1 MAIRDSRTA
10 PPLRSPRNGLLTVAT
25 VKDDETGVRW
35 GNGVAWTA
43 EMLAMDYEHF
53 DDPGMNETWFGAREL
68 GCAMTALTVNA
79 RPVGEIAD
87 AFNIAAYSWCSMMQN
102 DQRDRA
108 GRARRL
114 LEAVQ
119 SMAIAYEFWTGTI
132 AQASAANENA
142 YLAWT
147 TGTGHTA
154 TVWPNHPFA
163 TANYS
168 APTGEPPSSGALGRM
183 DAYLTRVLANGTG
196 LLHMS
201 PEMFSFLI
209 AEFPGWLRLE
219 GNIWKS
225 PLGHSIVAD
234 AGYTGAAKAQSAG
247 ALLAEW
253 IIATGPVE
261 IVLGPVDSTSPDS
274 TEAFSF
280 ATNDIVL
287 YAQRDVLIEWEPHV
301 AHGAFQFTNIANV
314 FA

>member
-1 MAIRDSRTA
+1 MATRDARTA
-10 PPLRSPRNGLLTVAT
+10 PPLRSPRNGLLTVAS

-35 GNGVAWTA
+35 GTGVAWTP
-43 EMLAMDYEHF
+43 EMLVVDYTHF
-53 DDPGMNETWFGAREL
+53 DDPGMAETWHGARDV

-79 RPVGEIAD
+79 RPVMETAD
-87 AFNIAAYSWCSMMQN
+87 PFNIAAYSWCSMMQT

-119 SMAIAYEFWTGTI
+119 SMDIAYEFWTGTI
-132 AQASAANENA
+132 AQASAANENSW
-142 YLAWT
+142 LT
-147 TGTGHTA
+147 HTVETGHTA
-154 TVWPNHPFA
+154 VVWPATPFQ
-163 TANYS
+163 TAAYA

-183 DAYLTRVLANGTG
+183 DSYLTHVLANGTG

-201 PEMFSFLI
+201 PTFFSYLN
-209 AEFPGWLRLE
+209 AEFPGWLRLD

-225 PLGHSIVAD
+225 PLGHSVVAD
-234 AGYTGAAKAQSAG
+234 AGYTGAAKAASG
-247 ALLAEW
+247 GSLLTEW
-253 IIATGPVE
+253 VIATGPVE
-261 IVLGPVDSTSPDS
+261 IVLGPIDATTPDS